1 MNTATI
7 AYDQTAS
14 LSEVQS
20 FVHDLRNPLAA
31 IHGSAEILVRASVS
45 QPQFHRLARNMY
57 SASIRMSELLE
68 QCLDRS
74 RRQDRKFEVSDLR
87 DVATALGPD
96 CSKRRVQSVRI
107 VQDVR
112 ECLYV
117 SMDRQRIHRVLVNLL
132 VNAMEVMPHGG
143 TIHVSA
149 VCERRSVLIRVRDT
163 GPGIAAEIRD
173 RLFQPFA
180 TAGKANGI
188 GLGLAFSRQAV
199 IDHGGEIWA
208 ESPRRNIFVILPRT
222 IAKRRIMLIQF
233 ARESGES
240 GRDQERLPQRIPVS
254 TKHCTAP
261 TGKILTRRR
270 RCCPGHRTL
279 EESLENYRRVSQGI
293 STSGI

>member
-1 MNTATI
+1 MNKATS
-7 AYDQTAS
+7 ASDQTAS

-57 SASIRMSELLE
+57 SASIRMNQLLE

-74 RRQDRKFEVSDLR
+74 RRQDRGFEVSDLR
-87 DVATALGPD
+87 DVITGAVDWIAI
-96 CSKRRVQSVRI
+96 SAEFQSVSI
-107 VQDVR
+107 VQDVPK
-112 ECLYV
+112 CLFV
-117 SMDRQRIHRVLVNLL
+117 TMDRQRIHRVLVNLL
-132 VNAMEVMPHGG
+132 VNALEVMPHGG

-163 GPGIAAEIRD
+163 GPGVAAEIRD

-199 IDHGGEIWA
+199 IDHGGEVWA
-208 ESPRRNIFVILPRT
+208 EWPLRGACFVIRLPRT
-222 IAKRRIMLIQF
+222 IAR
-233 ARESGES
+233 
-240 GRDQERLPQRIPVS
+240 GRAAS
-254 TKHCTAP
+254 C
-261 TGKILTRRR
+261 
-270 RCCPGHRTL
+270 
-279 EESLENYRRVSQGI
+279 
-293 STSGI
+293 